1 MQLTTKTEYSVRAL
15 VTLGE
20 SKESLKSINDICTK
34 QNLPK
39 KYVEQ
44 LFRKLKKHAVIGS
57 VPGSK
62 GGYYLMM
69 PASEI
74 TLGYIM
80 EVVENHP
87 YEVSCERNNIELEY
101 CQVENCQYKHL
112 WHEIYGN
119 IKDYLST
126 IKLQD
131 IKKRIDKE

>member
-15 VTLGE
+15 VTLSE
-20 SKESLKSINDICTK
+20 SKGSLKSINEICNE

-44 LFRKLKKHAVIGS
+44 LFRKLKKYSIIDS
-57 VPGSK
+57 VSGSK
-62 GGYYLMM
+62 GGYFLKI
-69 PASEI
+69 PAQEI
-74 TLGYIM
+74 ALGTIM

-87 YEVSCERNNIELEY
+87 YEASCERNKVDIEY
-101 CQVENCQYKHL
+101 CQEENCQYKIL
-112 WHEIYGN
+112 WHEVYSN

-126 IKLQD
+126 ITLKD

>member
-15 VTLGE
+15 VTLSE
-20 SKESLKSINDICTK
+20 SIDSLKSINEICTK

-44 LFRKLKKHAVIGS
+44 LFRKLKKQSLIAS

-62 GGYYLMM
+62 GGYYLKL

-74 TLGYIM
+74 TLGKIM
-80 EVVENHP
+80 EIVENHP
-87 YEVSCERNNIELEY
+87 YEVSCERNTVELEY
-101 CQVENCQYKHL
+101 CQVENCQYRHL

-119 IKDYLST
+119 VKDYLNT
-126 IKLQD
+126 ITLKN

>member
-15 VTLGE
+15 VTLKQ
-20 SKESLKSINDICTK
+20 SRDSLMSINEICTN

-44 LFRKLKKHAVIGS
+44 LFRKLKKSSIIGS

-62 GGYYLMM
+62 GGYYLQI
-69 PASEI
+69 PAGDI
-74 TLGYIM
+74 TLGTIM

-87 YEVSCERNNIELEY
+87 YEVSCERNKIELEY
-101 CQVENCQYKHL
+101 CQVENCQYKTL
-112 WHEIYGN
+112 WQEVYSN
-119 IKDYLST
+119 LKSYLNT
-126 IKLQD
+126 ITLED